1 MDELEKEILRLIG
14 IKVTWPRFRGEF
26 KTENHVDR
34 ALDAKLGELDSKKSE
49 EGSAELAI
57 RIFVDHCGPDA
68 DKAIENMIAVMD
80 ELKSY
85 TDLVDFKHRLSQL

>member
-34 ALDAKLGELDSKKSE
+34 ALDAKMAQLEPSRAALQRD
-49 EGSAELAI
+49 AELAEQL
-57 RIFVDHCGPDA
+57 R
-68 DKAIENMIAVMD
+68 KD
-80 ELKSY
+80 EP
-85 TDLVDFKHRLSQL
+85 RG